1 MTKIPRT
8 APGGDAAPSGWPD
21 PASFCSE
28 IRAGLVGALAL
39 YCGDR
44 GVAEELAQEAL
55 VRTWERWNRIEAPRA
70 FTYHVA
76 FNLARSSLRRRGAER
91 RAKARMRSRAPTV
104 GDPLDSTTAMA
115 LRQAVRALPER
126 QRTAIVAR
134 FYADMTV
141 AEASVAMG
149 CAHGTVKALT
159 SQAIANLRRSGFAV
173 DDPLDPAEHT
183 GAPHRHNAEDPRESV
198 RRD

>member
-1 MTKIPRT
+1 MTMIPT
-8 APGGDAAPSGWPD
+8 SAPRGDAGPSGWPD

-44 GVAEELAQEAL
+44 SVAEELAQEAL
-55 VRTWERWNRIEAPRA
+55 VRTWERWDRIETPRA
-70 FTYHVA
+70 FTYHIA
-76 FNLARSSLRRRGAER
+76 FNLARSSLRRRGSER
-91 RAKARMRSRAPTV
+91 RAKARLQSGARTV
-104 GDPLDSTTAMA
+104 AEPQDSATAVA
-115 LRQAVRALPER
+115 LRQAVRALPDR
-126 QRTAIVAR
+126 QRAAIVAR

-141 AEASVAMG
+141 AEAAVAMG

-173 DDPLDPAEHT
+173 EDPPDPGDHS
-183 GAPHRHNAEDPRESV
+183 GSPGGHNAEDKWEKA

>member
-1 MTKIPRT
+1 MAEIPIT
-8 APGGDAAPSGWPD
+8 ATADEAGPTGWPD
-21 PASFCSE
+21 PAAFCSE
-28 IRAGLVGALAL
+28 MRAGLVGALAL

-55 VRTWERWNRIEAPRA
+55 VRVWERWERIASPRA
-70 FTYHVA
+70 FTYRVA
-76 FNLARSSLRRRGAER
+76 FNLARSSLRRRRAER
-91 RAKARMRSRAPTV
+91 RAHVRLQSRVHTV
-104 GDPLDSTTAMA
+104 ADLHDNATALA
-115 LRQAVRALPER
+115 VKEAVRALPER

-134 FYADMTV
+134 YYADMTV

-159 SQAIANLRRSGFAV
+159 SQAITNLRRSGIAV
-173 DDPLDPAEHT
+173 DEPPDHGEQTIRNVHDLQET
-183 GAPHRHNAEDPRESV
+183 V

>member
-1 MTKIPRT
+1 MIPST
-8 APGGDAAPSGWPD
+8 APLEGTGPTPWPD
-21 PASFCSE
+21 PVSFCSE

-55 VRTWERWNRIEAPRA
+55 VRTWERWDRIDAPRA

-76 FNLARSSLRRRGAER
+76 FNLARSSLRRRRAEK
-91 RAKARMRSRAPTV
+91 RAKSRLRSRTV
-104 GDPLDSTTAMA
+104 TVADLQDSAMAVA
-115 LRQAVRALPER
+115 LRQAVLALPER
-126 QRTAIVAR
+126 QRAAIVAR
-134 FYADMTV
+134 YYADMTV

-173 DDPLDPAEHT
+173 EDPSDPGEHT
-183 GAPHRHNAEDPRESV
+183 ATPRRHHAEDPRETA
-198 RRD
+198 R

>member
-1 MTKIPRT
+1 MAKIPNT
-8 APGGDAAPSGWPD
+8 APPGDASPSGWPD
-21 PASFCSE
+21 PASFCSQ

-44 GVAEELAQEAL
+44 AVAEELAQEAL
-55 VRTWERWNRIEAPRA
+55 VRTWERWDRIDAPRA

-91 RAKARMRSRAPTV
+91 RAKARLQSRTLTV
-104 GDPLDSTTAMA
+104 ADPQDSATAIA
-115 LRQAVRALPER
+115 VEQAVRALPER
-126 QRTAIVAR
+126 QRRAIVAR

-159 SQAIANLRRSGFAV
+159 SQAIANLRRSGLAV
-173 DDPLDPAEHT
+173 EGPPDPGHHP
-183 GAPHRHNAEDPRESV
+183 GKPSRYNAEEPWETAR
-198 RRD
+198 

>member
-1 MTKIPRT
+1 MAKILST
-8 APGGDAAPSGWPD
+8 APPGDAGPGGRPD

-44 GVAEELAQEAL
+44 AVAEELAQEAL
-55 VRTWERWNRIEAPRA
+55 VRTWERWDRIDAPRA

-91 RAKARMRSRAPTV
+91 RARAHLQRGATPVTEPPDSATV
-104 GDPLDSTTAMA
+104 VAV
-115 LRQAVRALPER
+115 RQAVRALPER

-134 FYADMTV
+134 FYADLTV
-141 AEASVAMG
+141 AEAAVAMG

-159 SQAIANLRRSGFAV
+159 SQGIANLRRSGVAV
-173 DDPLDPAEHT
+173 
-183 GAPHRHNAEDPRESV
+183 EDPPDPGSTPADHAATDTRARREAA

>member
-1 MTKIPRT
+1 M
-8 APGGDAAPSGWPD
+8 
-21 PASFCSE
+21 
-28 IRAGLVGALAL
+28 GALAL

-44 GVAEELAQEAL
+44 AVAEELAQEAL

-91 RAKARMRSRAPTV
+91 RAKARLRSRTPTFAH
-104 GDPLDSTTAMA
+104 PQDSATAVA
-115 LRQAVRALPER
+115 VQEAVRALPER
-126 QRTAIVAR
+126 QRRAIVAR

-149 CAHGTVKALT
+149 CAQGTVKALT
-159 SQAIANLRRSGFAV
+159 SQAIANLRRSGLAV
-173 DDPLDPAEHT
+173 DDPPDRDEHT
-183 GAPHRHNAEDPRESV
+183 GNLLATTPKSLGRLHGD
-198 RRD
+198 

>member
-1 MTKIPRT
+1 M
-8 APGGDAAPSGWPD
+8 
-21 PASFCSE
+21 
-28 IRAGLVGALAL
+28 

-44 GVAEELAQEAL
+44 AVAEELAQEAL
-55 VRTWERWNRIEAPRA
+55 VRVWERWGRIEAPRA

-91 RAKARMRSRAPTV
+91 RAKARLQSRTPRDA
-104 GDPLDSTTAMA
+104 DLHDNATAMA
-115 LRQAVRALPER
+115 VRQAVRALPER

-141 AEASVAMG
+141 AEAAVAMG
-149 CAHGTVKALT
+149 CAPGTVKALT
-159 SQAIANLRRSGFAV
+159 SQAITNLRRSGVAF
-173 DDPLDPAEHT
+173 DDPPDRGEHDT
-183 GAPHRHNAEDPRESV
+183 TPQRHNTDDFRETA